1 MNPEQNNPFSNP
13 GGTPSA
19 GSSNPFS
26 GGLSMSDS
34 LASAQD
40 NLTSAGMA
48 ANTAPGVMGL
58 DQIGASDPS
67 AVMSSPTDEPLV
79 PAAPVPGSIGSVTSV
94 PLPSSDQSVGYD
106 PAMGAGPMPAPEIAP
121 QTAAPYNPFVQSGMD
136 QPMPQSNVD
145 PNATMAQPL
154 PSTDA
159 APAPQSAPA
168 PSFDPASKTPSKKTG
183 GFKSMLNTLS
193 IISLITTV
201 IFLITSIVLLLLLI
215 DAKKNPK
222 VVYVPQISNEESNQT
237 LSILSCTLNGAN
249 DAREMTFSFTG
260 DDLSAINLKYHQNF
274 DTPETAYAMQQEVIN
289 NLSGT
294 LTENFTTNSGVD
306 GVTVNFE
313 ANSNDDALSH
323 YDAVRFVYGSEDESL
338 STSKDDIKA
347 HLESLGAVCIAE

>member
-106 PAMGAGPMPAPEIAP
+106 PAMGAGP

-145 PNATMAQPL
+145 PNATMAQPI
-154 PSTDA
+154 PSTDT

-168 PSFDPASKTPSKKTG
+168 PSFEPAPKTPSKEPG

-237 LSILSCTLNGAN
+237 LSMALMMP
-249 DAREMTFSFTG
+249 AR
-260 DDLSAINLKYHQNF
+260 
-274 DTPETAYAMQQEVIN
+274 
-289 NLSGT
+289 
-294 LTENFTTNSGVD
+294 
-306 GVTVNFE
+306 
-313 ANSNDDALSH
+313 
-323 YDAVRFVYGSEDESL
+323 
-338 STSKDDIKA
+338 
-347 HLESLGAVCIAE
+347 